1 VKADVSA
8 TSPVAALG
16 PAELWAAVF
25 HASPLAQAV
34 IRQADQAI
42 VAANPAFCRLSGWS
56 EEELRSRPWPELLGP
71 AGDVLLADAGAIPV
85 QLCEVPLAGPGDNPH
100 LLATLLDRR
109 PELAVSTHQRL
120 LATAFEQSGDGM
132 VITDRDNRIVAIN
145 PAFITSMGYTAAE
158 VVGQDPGIFASGH
171 TRAETYTEM
180 WSALAETGSW
190 QGEIWDR
197 TKSGSL
203 CPKWVSISAARDE
216 AGQIDHY
223 IASFTDLV
231 KRQEAA
237 DHILQLAQH
246 DPLTQL
252 LNRFALE
259 ARLQQALV
267 SARRADSLVGVLLID
282 LDRFKLI
289 NDTLGH
295 HAGDQLLIGVAQRLK
310 EVVRASDIVARQ
322 GGDEFVIVL
331 PDLDQALAAAI
342 VAAKVERALADPIAV
357 DGQMLYATPSIGI
370 SIYPVDG
377 GDSGTLL
384 KNADTAMYHA
394 KNQGRNNHQF
404 YTASMNEAASERLH
418 LENALRHAVAT
429 TLENNQFSLHFQPQI
444 NLASGRIVCIEALAR
459 WHHPTLGPIPPNR
472 FIPVAEETG
481 LILPLGDWVFWEACR
496 QLHEYRG
503 QGLTGIRV
511 AVNLAAQQL
520 RQESLPALVRGA
532 LACYDLQPGD
542 LELEITEST
551 AMQNPE
557 ATIHI
562 LEELA
567 AMGITLTIDDFGT
580 GYSSLAY
587 LKHLPIHR
595 LKVDRSFV
603 QDITNDADDA
613 AICSATIVLG
623 HNLNLEMVAEGVE
636 TEAQRNFLQGLGC
649 DVLQGFLYSRPLPAH
664 EVVPF
669 IRRHQTP

>member
-1 VKADVSA
+1 MKPDACPA
-8 TSPVAALG
+8 TPAAAPG
-16 PAELWAAVF
+16 AAGLWAAVF
-25 HASPLAQAV
+25 QASPLAQTV
-34 IRQADQAI
+34 VGLADQAI
-42 VAANPAFCRLSGWS
+42 VAANPAFCRLAGLS
-56 EEELRSRPWPELLGP
+56 EKQLRKLPWPELLGP
-71 AGDVLLADAGAIPV
+71 DGDTLLTANGPLPILLNRIPLDAAGEPAHFLAVIEERR
-85 QLCEVPLAGPGDNPH
+85 QE
-100 LLATLLDRR
+100 LATSAHL
-109 PELAVSTHQRL
+109 RL
-120 LATAFEQSGDGM
+120 LAKAFEQSGDGM

-145 PAFITSMGYTAAE
+145 PAFTAFMGYTAEE
-158 VVGQDPGIFASGH
+158 VTGQDPNIFASGH
-171 TRAETYTEM
+171 TSAETYEDM
-180 WSALAETGSW
+180 WSTLAERGSW

-203 CPKWVSISAARDE
+203 CPKWVSISAARDDD
-216 AGQIDHY
+216 GQIGHY
-223 IASFTDLV
+223 IASFTDLT
-231 KRQEAA
+231 KRRQAA
-237 DHILQLAQH
+237 DHILHLAQH
-246 DPLTQL
+246 DPLTEL

-267 SARRADSLVGVLLID
+267 SARRAERLVAVLLLD

-295 HAGDQLLIGVAQRLK
+295 HAGDQLLVGVAQRLK
-310 EVVRASDIVARQ
+310 EAVRASDIVARQ

-331 PDLDQALAAAI
+331 PDLEQALAAAV

-377 GDSGTLL
+377 EDSESLL

-404 YTASMNEAASERLH
+404 YTASMNEAASERLN

-429 TLENNQFSLHFQPQI
+429 TLEHNQFALHYQPQI
-444 NLASGRIVCIEALAR
+444 HPASGRIVCLEALAR
-459 WHHPTLGPIPPNR
+459 WHSPTLGPIPPNR
-472 FIPVAEETG
+472 FIPIAEETG

-496 QLHEYRG
+496 QLREFRE
-503 QGLTGIRV
+503 QGITGIRV

-532 LACYDLQPGD
+532 LACYDLFPGD

-562 LEELA
+562 LEDLA
-567 AMGITLTIDDFGT
+567 AMGVTLTIDDFGT

-595 LKVDRSFV
+595 LKLDRAFV

-613 AICSATIVLG
+613 AICSATIILG
-623 HNLNLEMVAEGVE
+623 HNLSLEMVAEGVE
-636 TEAQRNFLQGLGC
+636 TEAQSDFLKGLGC

-664 EVVPF
+664 EVAPF
-669 IRRHQTP
+669 IRSHQTP